1 MLLAAEHKIGDG
13 RFVGLKVWSSL
24 VPSAAALAF
33 QAELTALALLP
44 KLAALALAPVFPE
57 TLSVFSVQ
65 VQTIDYT
72 GEDSQDENN
81 EEHDSSGG
89 HTRVFI
95 ITFLCHFSL
104 LVCFILIFIIFTFS
118 IGRLLIPSVFGSEP
132 NKVITK
138 LFLKLIDAARVV
150 PDQSQPSELACLIDS
165 ALKAKERHFFW
176 AVLDHGRAYSLL
188 RSLAVGVC
196 ISVTGRVEVLH

>member
-1 MLLAAEHKIGDG
+1 MLLTAEHKIGDG

-33 QAELTALALLP
+33 QAELAALALLP

-81 EEHDSSGG
+81 EENDSSGG

-104 LVCFILIFIIFTFS
+104 LVCFTLIFITFS
-118 IGRLLIPSVFGSEP
+118 IGRLLIASVFGSEP

-150 PDQSQPSELACLIDS
+150 PDQSQPSELARLIDS
-165 ALKAKERHFFW
+165 ALEAKKRHFFR
-176 AVLDHGRAYSLL
+176 AVLDHGRAYCLL
-188 RSLAVGVC
+188 RALAVGVR
-196 ISVTGRVEVLH
+196 IPIAGRVEVLH